1 MKRRFTFIFFM
12 FCILVFPFAV
22 SAQDITVTGTV
33 TDQADGKPIPGVTV
47 KLQGTTRGTVTDGSG
62 KFSILTPGTGARLQV
77 SQIGMVTQTIS
88 ITSPGPLNIQLSSDA
103 QALGEVVVVGY
114 GTQKKSVVTGAISSV
129 KAADLES
136 MPINR
141 VEQALQGRTSGV
153 NVSSSNGQPGS
164 ASTIRIRGYSTFASN
179 GNNDPLW
186 VVDGVIVDNGGIG
199 YINQNDIESI
209 EVLKDAASQAIYGA
223 RAANGVIIVSTKKG
237 KTGLQINYNG
247 FYGTSAPARKLD
259 LLNASQYA
267 MIRNEAAANDGKTA
281 PYTNPESFGA
291 GTDWQSAVFN
301 DDARRQTHEFSVSGG
316 SDKATIYTS
325 FGYVTQEGIVAS
337 PISNWN
343 RANVRINTTYKPAKW
358 LNFGEN
364 LGYSHSVNSS
374 IGNTNSEFGGPLS
387 SAIALDP
394 ITPLIE
400 NDPAKIGASP
410 YSTNKGIIMAPN
422 GNPYGISGAVGQ
434 EMSNPLAYIQT
445 RVGNYGWDHNI
456 VGNVFA
462 EVEPIKGLKIRSTLG
477 TKLAF
482 YGAETYTPIY
492 YLTSSS
498 KNSNTHFLRSM
509 NNVINYNWE
518 NTIDYRRQ
526 FGKHDVDLI
535 VGQGYYMDN
544 NDRGVSAD
552 FANVIADNFYQGNLN
567 YKPVPADR
575 LGDGSDNTLHVV
587 NSIFSRVTYNYD
599 EKYLLTGIIRRDGSS
614 RFGTN
619 NKYGVFPSFSAGWVP
634 TRESFW
640 PENKAI
646 NFLKIRGGY
655 GITGN
660 DAIGD
665 FSYVPLVQSGRNYT
679 FGTTDQSTIGWSP
692 AAPANPDLKW
702 EETRQTNI
710 GFDATLFTDFT
721 VTAEWFKKKTV
732 GILQN
737 PALPLYLGFAGS
749 TAQNVGDM
757 QNTGFELE
765 VGYRKNFGDLNFG
778 INANASTL
786 KNKVT
791 KLLPGKEFIED
802 NAQSFQGMGN
812 ITRTGLGRS
821 FGEFYGYEM
830 LGVFQSQAEI
840 DAYRGPA
847 GTVLQPDAKPGDIKF
862 ANRNNNDQIEGGDRT
877 YLGSPI
883 PNFTYGITINLA
895 YKNFDFVAFGN
906 GVSGNQIFQGL
917 RRLDVTY
924 ANWQEKILDRW
935 TPTNPSNNIPRV
947 VETDRNGNYTKMSK
961 LYLESGAYF
970 RLKTLQVGY
979 TLPKLISQKIGSQR
993 CRVYV
998 MSENLF
1004 TATKYTGY
1012 DPEIGGTVLGI
1023 DRGVYPQA
1031 RSLMVGIN
1039 VGF

>member
-1 MKRRFTFIFFM
+1 
-12 FCILVFPFAV
+12 
-22 SAQDITVTGTV
+22 
-33 TDQADGKPIPGVTV
+33 
-47 KLQGTTRGTVTDGSG
+47 
-62 KFSILTPGTGARLQV
+62 
-77 SQIGMVTQTIS
+77 
-88 ITSPGPLNIQLSSDA
+88 
-103 QALGEVVVVGY
+103 
-114 GTQKKSVVTGAISSV
+114 
-129 KAADLES
+129 
-136 MPINR
+136 
-141 VEQALQGRTSGV
+141 
-153 NVSSSNGQPGS
+153 
-164 ASTIRIRGYSTFASN
+164 
-179 GNNDPLW
+179 
-186 VVDGVIVDNGGIG
+186 
-199 YINQNDIESI
+199 
-209 EVLKDAASQAIYGA
+209 
-223 RAANGVIIVSTKKG
+223 
-237 KTGLQINYNG
+237 
-247 FYGTSAPARKLD
+247 
-259 LLNASQYA
+259 
-267 MIRNEAAANDGKTA
+267 
-281 PYTNPESFGA
+281 
-291 GTDWQSAVFN
+291 
-301 DDARRQTHEFSVSGG
+301 
-316 SDKATIYTS
+316 
-325 FGYVTQEGIVAS
+325 
-337 PISNWN
+337 
-343 RANVRINTTYKPAKW
+343 
-358 LNFGEN
+358 
-364 LGYSHSVNSS
+364 
-374 IGNTNSEFGGPLS
+374 
-387 SAIALDP
+387 
-394 ITPLIE
+394 
-400 NDPAKIGASP
+400 
-410 YSTNKGIIMAPN
+410 MAPN